1 MKHQS
6 NGTGCKKVTFHTNH
20 GDIVIKTFDDKA
32 PETVKNFL
40 TTAAKVFTTTPF
52 STVLSM
58 AL

>member
-1 MKHQS
+1 MQKWLLS
-6 NGTGCKKVTFHTNH
+6 HTNH

-40 TTAAKVFTTTPF
+40 GYCREGFTTTLF

-58 AL
+58 AS